1 MRKLILG
8 VGCRRDVSFAELKAA
23 LLLFLE
29 KNGIE
34 PDEIGLLASCDL
46 KSDELGLL
54 ELASYLEVKILFFP
68 KEDLNRVAVPNP
80 SAKVA
85 VKIGTPSVAEAA
97 AILAGTGRLLV
108 EKHKYGNLTFAL
120 AIGPVTK

>member
-8 VGCRRDVSFAELKAA
+8 AGCRRNVSFTELKSS

-34 PDEIGLLASCDL
+34 SDEITLLASCDL
-46 KSDELGLL
+46 KSDEIGLL
-54 ELASYLEVKILFFP
+54 ELARFLDVAIKFFP

-80 SAKVA
+80 SAKVEG
-85 VKIGTPSVAEAA
+85 KIGTSSVAEAA
-97 AILAGTGRLLV
+97 AILAGSGQLLV
-108 EKHKYGNLTFAL
+108 EKHKYGNLTFAI
-120 AIGPVTK
+120 AAV

>member
-8 VGCRRDVSFAELKAA
+8 AGCRRNVSFSELKAG
-23 LLLFLE
+23 LVLFLE

-34 PDEIGLLASCDL
+34 PDEIDLLASCDL
-46 KSDELGLL
+46 KCDELGLL
-54 ELASYLEVKILFFP
+54 ELARFLEVETRFFP
-68 KEDLNRVAVPNP
+68 KEELNRVAVPNP

-85 VKIGTPSVAEAA
+85 GKIGTPSVAEAA
-97 AILAGTGRLLV
+97 AILAGCGQLLA

-120 AIGPVTK
+120 ALA